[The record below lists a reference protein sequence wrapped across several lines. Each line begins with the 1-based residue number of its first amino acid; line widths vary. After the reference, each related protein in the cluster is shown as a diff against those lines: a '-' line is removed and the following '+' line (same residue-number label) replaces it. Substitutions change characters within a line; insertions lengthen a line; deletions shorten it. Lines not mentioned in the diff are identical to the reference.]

1 MVKSQCYCQHV
12 CCVYSAPG
20 ARAEGALG
28 QEETMG
34 AKYFK
39 LSGRPA
45 LFLLLLMDLK
55 VVKPHLNASFLIAA

>member
-1 MVKSQCYCQHV
+1 
-12 CCVYSAPG
+12 VYSAPG